1 MFVQTTP
8 VRFADTDMMGH
19 VNNAAFSTYLEDA
32 RVAFFRSAA
41 GDRVGQAG
49 LILARSEI
57 DFVAPIFFGAGAVE
71 TSVWVDSVGVKS
83 FRLGYDLR
91 QGERLVGRAATVLV
105 AYDYANGTSRP
116 LADEERAALAAHVR
130 SAADLAP

>member
-32 RVAFFRSAA
+32 RVAFFRAAA
-41 GDRVGQAG
+41 GERVGQAG

-57 DFVAPIFFGAGAVE
+57 DFVAPIFFGAGPVE
-71 TSVWVDSVGVKS
+71 TSVWVDSVGTKS
-83 FRLGYDLR
+83 FRLGYELR
-91 QGERLVGRAATVLV
+91 QGDRVVGRAATVLV

-116 LADEERAALAAHVR
+116 LADEERTALAGHAR
-130 SAADLAP
+130 DAADSAP